1 MVGLKK
7 IEVYGLIKEA
17 EFYQAKVIAEV
28 GINLT
33 KNPAFQ
39 QSNNYLQVK
48 TCSDSINLLSFGWTM
63 GPALYAPPVFGPL
76 SGSRKDRI
84 K

>member
-28 GINLT
+28 GIDLT
-33 KNPAFQ
+33 KNPFQ
-39 QSNNYLQVK
+39 QSNNY
-48 TCSDSINLLSFGWTM
+48 
-63 GPALYAPPVFGPL
+63 
-76 SGSRKDRI
+76 
-84 K
+84 

>member
-28 GINLT
+28 GIDLT
-33 KNPAFQ
+33 KNPFQ
-39 QSNNYLQVK
+39 QSNNYQQVK
-48 TCSDSINLLSFGWTM
+48 TCSDSINLLSFDWKM
-63 GPALYAPPVFGPL
+63 GPALYAPSVFGPP
-76 SGSRKDRI
+76 SASRKDRI

>member
-39 QSNNYLQVK
+39 QSNNY
-48 TCSDSINLLSFGWTM
+48 
-63 GPALYAPPVFGPL
+63 
-76 SGSRKDRI
+76 
-84 K
+84 